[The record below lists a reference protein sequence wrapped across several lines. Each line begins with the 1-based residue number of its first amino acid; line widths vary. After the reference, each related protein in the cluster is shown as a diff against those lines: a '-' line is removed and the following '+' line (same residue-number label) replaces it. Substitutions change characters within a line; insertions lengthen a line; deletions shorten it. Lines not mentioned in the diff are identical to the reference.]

1 MSGESPESREGQA
14 PTSPAGAVQPP
25 PSGTTAAAVEPPPRV
40 PGPSIASIWDRIKRH
55 KVVEWTLAY
64 VAVAYAVLH
73 GVQMLRETFEWP
85 LLVPRLTVLILLVGV
100 PVAVTL
106 AWYQG
111 HRAQHRVSGIE
122 FSILIALLLVA
133 GSVLWWVSRM
143 GGTHVASPTVAQAPH
158 VNPPLGEKSIAVL
171 PFIDLSEKHDQEYF
185 ADGMAEEVI
194 DLLTRIPGINVISRT
209 SSFQFKG
216 KNEDVRLVGNTLGV
230 NYVVEGSVR
239 RSGERFRVTAQ
250 LISAQ
255 DGSHVWSDTYDES
268 VGDALNVQDKIATN
282 LVHALQI
289 SVEAASLER
298 RTFKSIE
305 AYDLYLRGLHAFDRY
320 DQQGFESAAAYFQ
333 RVLELDSTS
342 APACEMLALTQVAT
356 AQFGSVEAAQ
366 GFERA
371 RLSAQRALGLDP
383 KSSLAH
389 LTLSLVHFYY
399 DWDWAAAEREANEAL
414 RLEPRNTAIIGGVGI
429 IYWDLGRWD
438 ESARLLETATRLDPL
453 SPPWH
458 MFLSSVRYASEN
470 LHEAE
475 AEARKVLQI
484 SPTYAG
490 VHWWLGYVLLAQ
502 GKLEAALAEMQQEQ
516 SDSGLARVY
525 YAMGRRAESDAALAR
540 LIHRHSQDGA
550 YSIANVYAYRN
561 ELDRA
566 FSWLD
571 RAYSQRDSGL
581 TNTKSAQIDP
591 LLKNFARDPRFASF
605 LRKMNLPE

>member
-1 MSGESPESREGQA
+1 VHFWSQTHKAMQ
-14 PTSPAGAVQPP
+14 
-25 PSGTTAAAVEPPPRV
+25 AAA
-40 PGPSIASIWDRIKRH
+40 A
-55 KVVEWTLAY
+55 T
-64 VAVAYAVLH
+64 AVAD
-73 GVQMLRETFEWP
+73 
-85 LLVPRLTVLILLVGV
+85 
-100 PVAVTL
+100 
-106 AWYQG
+106 
-111 HRAQHRVSGIE
+111 
-122 FSILIALLLVA
+122 
-133 GSVLWWVSRM
+133 
-143 GGTHVASPTVAQAPH
+143 
-158 VNPPLGEKSIAVL
+158 KSIAVL

-185 ADGMAEEVI
+185 ADGMSEEVI

-216 KNEDVRLVGNTLGV
+216 KNEDVRLVGHTLGV

-255 DGSHVWSDTYDES
+255 DGSHVWSDTYDEP

-289 SVEAASLER
+289 SVESASLER

-333 RVLELDSTS
+333 RVLELDPTS
-342 APACEMLALTQVAT
+342 APASEMLAVTQVST
-356 AQFGSVEAAQ
+356 AQFSSVEAAQ

-371 RLSAQRALGLDP
+371 RLSAQRALALDP
-383 KSSLAH
+383 KSSLAY

-414 RLEPRNTAIIGGVGI
+414 RFEPRNTDITGGVGI
-429 IYWDLGRWD
+429 IYWGLGRWE

-453 SPPWH
+453 APPWH

-490 VHWWLGYVLLAQ
+490 VHRWLGYVLLAQ

-540 LIHRHSQDGA
+540 LIQRHSRDGA
-550 YSIANVYAYRN
+550 YSIVNVYAYRN
-561 ELDRA
+561 ELDQA

-581 TNTKSAQIDP
+581 TNIKSAQVDP
-591 LLKNFARDPRFASF
+591 LLKNFAHDPRFGSF